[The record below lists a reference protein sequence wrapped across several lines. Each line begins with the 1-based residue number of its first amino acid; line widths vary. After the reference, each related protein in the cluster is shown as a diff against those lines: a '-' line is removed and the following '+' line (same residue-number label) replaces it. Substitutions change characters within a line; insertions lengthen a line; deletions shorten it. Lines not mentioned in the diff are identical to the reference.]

1 MAGHMWKK
9 SLLRTSIFVCAF
21 ALTPTTYAETLVQ
34 QNVDNNVVVTLRVA
48 QAEAQSWLPAP
59 WQVNPVA
66 SGPNKDA
73 NLLLV
78 FVERSLNLDGEGKPA
93 AGVAERGLVL
103 VVPAKSSK
111 TNEVANYVVR
121 IYTSN
126 PQSVPGAY
134 KNSVPA
140 TIQRD
145 QTLKGDDVSS
155 GVVNELWTVRD
166 SIGGAVEF
174 RTQYQR
180 GVPAR
185 SKPETKTRGGPDPE
199 FFRIYR
205 VDQGVDVV
213 KSVPAGID
221 RAQNTQLRVTMAE
234 LRKLLDGSEQIV
246 SILAVPWSLRQVSLP

>member
-1 MAGHMWKK
+1 MWKK
-9 SLLRTSIFVCAF
+9 SLLRTSIFVCAV

-78 FVERSLNLDGEGKPA
+78 FFDRLLNLDGGGKPA
-93 AGVAERGLVL
+93 AGGAERGLAV
-103 VVPAKSSK
+103 VVPAKNSK
-111 TNEVANYVVR
+111 TDEIANYVVR

-134 KNSVPA
+134 KNSAPA

-145 QTLKGDDVSS
+145 QTLKGADTSS
-155 GVVNELWTVRD
+155 GVVNEVWTLRD
-166 SIGGAVEF
+166 SSGGAVEF

-185 SKPETKTRGGPDPE
+185 SKQETKTRGGPDPE

-213 KSVPAGID
+213 KSVPTGID
-221 RAQNTQLRVTMAE
+221 RTQNTQLRVTMAE
-234 LRKLLDGSEQIV
+234 LRKLFDGSEQIV
-246 SILAVPWSLRQVSLP
+246 SISAVPWNLRQVSLP

>member
-1 MAGHMWKK
+1 MWKR
-9 SLLRTSIFVCAF
+9 SLLRSAILVCAF
-21 ALTPTTYAETLVQ
+21 ALTPATYAETLVQ
-34 QNVDNNVVVTLRVA
+34 QNVDNNVVLTLRVA

-78 FVERSLNLDGEGKPA
+78 FIERSLNLDGEGKPA
-93 AGVAERGLVL
+93 AGGAERGLVM
-103 VVPAKSSK
+103 VVPAKNSK
-111 TNEVANYVVR
+111 TDEIASYVVR

-134 KNSVPA
+134 KNSAPA

-145 QTLKGDDVSS
+145 QTLKGTDISS
-155 GVVNELWTVRD
+155 GVVSELWTVRD
-166 SIGGAVEF
+166 SSGGAVEF

-180 GVPAR
+180 GVPTR
-185 SKPETKTRGGPDPE
+185 SKRETKTRGGPDPE

-234 LRKLLDGSEQIV
+234 LRKLFDGSEQIV
-246 SILAVPWSLRQVSLP
+246 SISAVPWNLRQVSLP